1 MTKDVTITKQTSVSN
16 VDISPVISEVIEYT
30 KDQAV
35 MKDIKTVLA
44 SVPKS
49 DSMDWK
55 LVSGVIMNSLV
66 EWVVENKDKNDVKSL
81 ELIQHLQ
88 KDIGY
93 LLQRLGLAQQSFSQ
107 LISTIKGLLNV
118 ALFLC
123 PGTRCSG
130 SKHTRCCVVFLQHY

>member
-1 MTKDVTITKQTSVSN
+1 MTNEVTTTKQTSVSN
-16 VDISPVISEVIEYT
+16 VDISPVINEVLEYT

-35 MKDIKTVLA
+35 IKDIKSVLA

-66 EWVVENKDKNDVKSL
+66 EWVVENKDNDDTRSL
-81 ELIQHLQ
+81 DLIKHLQ

-93 LLQRLGLAQQSFSQ
+93 LLQRLGLAE
-107 LISTIKGLLNV
+107 
-118 ALFLC
+118 
-123 PGTRCSG
+123 
-130 SKHTRCCVVFLQHY
+130 

>member
-1 MTKDVTITKQTSVSN
+1 MTKDLTTTKHTSVSN

-35 MKDIKTVLA
+35 MKDIKTVLS

-66 EWVVENKDKNDVKSL
+66 EWVVENKDNDDTRSL
-81 ELIQHLQ
+81 DLIKHLQ
-88 KDIGY
+88 RDVGY
-93 LLQRLGLAQQSFSQ
+93 LLQRLGLAE
-107 LISTIKGLLNV
+107 
-118 ALFLC
+118 
-123 PGTRCSG
+123 
-130 SKHTRCCVVFLQHY
+130 

>member
-1 MTKDVTITKQTSVSN
+1 MTNEITTTEQTSVTN
-16 VDISPVISEVIEYT
+16 VDISPVITEVLEYT

-66 EWVVENKDKNDVKSL
+66 EWVVENKDKDNTRSL
-81 ELIQHLQ
+81 DLIKHLQ
-88 KDIGY
+88 RDIGY
-93 LLQRLGLAQQSFSQ
+93 LLQRLGLAE
-107 LISTIKGLLNV
+107 
-118 ALFLC
+118 
-123 PGTRCSG
+123 
-130 SKHTRCCVVFLQHY
+130 

>member
-1 MTKDVTITKQTSVSN
+1 MTNEVTKTKQTSISN
-16 VDISPVISEVIEYT
+16 VDISPIISEVIEYT

-35 MKDIKTVLA
+35 LKDIKSVLA

-66 EWVVENKDKNDVKSL
+66 EWVVENKDNDNTRSL
-81 ELIQHLQ
+81 ELIKHLQ

-93 LLQRLGLAQQSFSQ
+93 LLQRLGLAE
-107 LISTIKGLLNV
+107 
-118 ALFLC
+118 
-123 PGTRCSG
+123 
-130 SKHTRCCVVFLQHY
+130 

>member
-1 MTKDVTITKQTSVSN
+1 

-66 EWVVENKDKNDVKSL
+66 EWVVENKDNDDVKSL
-81 ELIQHLQ
+81 QLIQHLQ
-88 KDIGY
+88 KDVGY
-93 LLQRLGLAQQSFSQ
+93 LLQRLGLAE
-107 LISTIKGLLNV
+107 
-118 ALFLC
+118 
-123 PGTRCSG
+123 
-130 SKHTRCCVVFLQHY
+130 